1 MSIENYSKELR
12 DFISTKTKF
21 INDESFQTKEELINN
36 PQLIDDFIEREFS
49 SEEIS
54 CLFFYLSY
62 LIQDQNYLKE
72 IIDKINQKFLEKKIK
87 AREMPDIHYLI
98 VYKISEEKFLDE
110 NILKIKNYFADYL
123 KQVKEAEELAKEKKK
138 MEEEAKLKEQKEK
151 EKRERIILPKINN
164 FELVEIKENKIVIL
178 VPLFEEKEIIN
189 KNKNNITNCF
199 EKLGKEK
206 IAYVVYLYNIETN
219 TYDERIIEKK
229 EENILKGNKYKL
241 ELTGIKSS
249 CLYLFLLGIKF
260 GNNYSSCTSNKFYF
274 MSYPESKSGKIII
287 FGDSQYKNNFV
298 DIEEQKDKIQLPKGK
313 TYLDCISINKDD
325 INNFKTIYPLL
336 YPDVIQ
342 DISISETR
350 SIFLNSNNLVI
361 QAGQVI
367 YVNQVI
373 EDEKNSD
380 ENSQD
385 FFEGSFPK
393 DKIIKND
400 EKKLYNINYEYV
412 NPYIIEF
419 PYPKIKIKKVRAGV
433 KHCLALDSNGEV
445 YSWGENDFGQLG
457 LGKDKNEIVGNPQK
471 IKFDIFDLDGHKYLT
486 EQKPIFYDI
495 TAGSF
500 SSLALAIF
508 NNRQILYYW
517 GKGAGVLNNNNL
529 NLNLNEVVLSPYP
542 LPISGV
548 DNIKKIYARYNS
560 IGIFCWDNEKKL
572 NVLYVHGNQKFGID
586 VGLGLYEK
594 PKPVIVNFFRD
605 EGINVLNVNFSR
617 NTIGVLGRNKKGE
630 IEVYL
635 RGELLKNIFDFK
647 EYKRKFM
654 KLEKEWAKDVVALS
668 PQENVIF
675 FLLKN
680 GIVKKLGKNKDII
693 EEKEIKIE
701 GYDEILKGLNTCDI
715 NKIEFQSFSDENFV
729 IFYPFK

>member
-12 DFISTKTKF
+12 NYISTKTKF

-36 PQLIDDFIEREFS
+36 PKLIYDFIEREFS
-49 SEEIS
+49 EEETS

-62 LIQDQNYLKE
+62 LIQDQKYLNE
-72 IIDKINQKFLEKKIK
+72 IIEKINQKFLEQKIK

-98 VYKISEEKFLDE
+98 VYKMPEEKFLEE
-110 NILKIKNYFADYL
+110 NIHKIKNYFEDYL
-123 KQVKEAEELAKEKKK
+123 KEVKEAEEQVKKQKK
-138 MEEEAKLKEQKEK
+138 MEEELRLKEQKEK
-151 EKRERIILPKINN
+151 EKRERVILPKINN
-164 FELVEIKENKIVIL
+164 FELVEIKENTIVIL
-178 VPLFEEKEIIN
+178 VPLFDEKEIIN
-189 KNKNNITNCF
+189 KNKNNITNCE

-229 EENILKGNKYKL
+229 EKNILKGNKYKL

-274 MSYPESKSGKIII
+274 MSYPEAKSGKIII

-298 DIEEQKDKIQLPKGK
+298 DIEDQKDKIILPKGK
-313 TYLDCISINKDD
+313 SYSNCISPIKDD
-325 INNFKTIYPLL
+325 PTNFKTLQPLL

-350 SIFLNSNNLVI
+350 SIFLNSSDLVI
-361 QAGQVI
+361 QAGQVL
-367 YVNQVI
+367 YVTSAI
-373 EDEKNSD
+373 EEGKDSD
-380 ENSQD
+380 DNIKD

-393 DKIIKND
+393 DKIIKTD
-400 EKKLYNINYEYV
+400 DDKLYKIDYEYV

-419 PYPKIKIKKVRAGV
+419 PYPKIKIKKVRAGL

-457 LGKDKNEIVGNPQK
+457 LGKDKNEIVGNPQR

-486 EQKPIFYDI
+486 DQRPIFYDI
-495 TAGSF
+495 TASSF
-500 SSLALAIF
+500 SSLALSIF

-517 GKGAGVLNNNNL
+517 GKGAGVLNNNVP
-529 NLNLNEVVLSPYP
+529 NEIVLSTYP

-548 DNIKKIYARYNS
+548 ENIKKIYARYNS

-572 NVLYVHGNQKFGID
+572 NVLYIHGTQKFGID
-586 VGLGLYEK
+586 AGLGIYEK

-617 NTIGVLGRNKKGE
+617 NSIGVLGQNKQGE

-635 RGELLKNIFDFK
+635 RGELSKKLFDFK
-647 EYKRKFM
+647 EFKRKFM

-668 PQENVIF
+668 PQENAIF

-680 GIVKKLGKNKDII
+680 GKVKKLWKNKDIL
-693 EEKEIKIE
+693 EEKEIIIE
-701 GYDEILKGLNTCDI
+701 GYDEILKNLNTNDI
-715 NKIEFQSFSDENFV
+715 NKIEFQSFSDDNIV